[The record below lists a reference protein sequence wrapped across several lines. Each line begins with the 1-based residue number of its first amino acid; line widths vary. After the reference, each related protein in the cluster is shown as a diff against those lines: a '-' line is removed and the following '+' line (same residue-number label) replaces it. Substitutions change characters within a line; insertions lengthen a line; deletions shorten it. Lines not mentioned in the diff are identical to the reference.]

1 MRGRSQ
7 MIHFKEIG
15 SELLEE
21 IKTLYWREGWSA
33 YLDDD
38 ASLRRAFD
46 NSLFTLGVFD
56 DVELVGF
63 IRCIGDGEHA
73 VIIQDI
79 LVDDEHKR
87 QGLGRQLVKIVF
99 EKYASVRWV
108 QVNTDMA
115 DERANGFYRSLG
127 MKTLEQAGI
136 ISFIRLTLN

>member
-1 MRGRSQ
+1 

>member
-1 MRGRSQ
+1 
-7 MIHFKEIG
+7 MIHFKEI
-15 SELLEE
+15 SFELLED
-21 IKTLYWREGWSA
+21 IKTLYRREGWSA

-38 ASLRRAFD
+38 ARLKRAFD

-56 DVELVGF
+56 DSELVGF

-87 QGLGRQLVKIVF
+87 QGLGKQLMKIIF
-99 EKYASVRWV
+99 EKFASVRWV

-115 DERANGFYRSLG
+115 DERADNFYRSLG

-136 ISFIRLTLN
+136 ISFIR